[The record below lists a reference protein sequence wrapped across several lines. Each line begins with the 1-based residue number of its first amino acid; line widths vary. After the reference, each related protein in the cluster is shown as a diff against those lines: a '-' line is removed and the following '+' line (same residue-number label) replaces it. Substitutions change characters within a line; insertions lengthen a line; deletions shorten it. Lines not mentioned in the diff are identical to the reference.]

1 MFIFDMEGYPLVAGG
16 LEYLF
21 GVYGLNGQTG
31 SLEFKDWWA
40 HNRDEEKLAFEDFL
54 DWVFHRWKSNPGM
67 HIFHYAA
74 YEVSA
79 VRRLSTFHDTRQEA
93 VDDLLR
99 NEVFVDLYKIVR
111 SGLRIG
117 ENSYSLKT
125 VEKLYRPKRVTEVA
139 TAAESMVQYARWIE
153 SGESRDWNA
162 SNILKEYSRL

>member
-1 MFIFDMEGYPLVAGG
+1 
-16 LEYLF
+16 
-21 GVYGLNGQTG
+21 
-31 SLEFKDWWA
+31 LEFKDWWA
-40 HNRDEEKLAFEDFL
+40 HDRAEEKLAFEGFL
-54 DWVFHRWKSNPGM
+54 DWVFYRWKSNPGM
-67 HIFHYAA
+67 HFFHYAA

-79 VRRLSTFHDTRQEA
+79 VHRQSTFHDTRQEA

-125 VEKLYRPKRVTEVA
+125 VENLYRSKRVTAVA

-153 SGESRDWNA
+153 SGESRDWNV
-162 SNILKEYSRL
+162 SVLSPK